1 MQSFLLSLAKA
12 SKQKGLAYIKLIAG
26 VCACD
31 SKKNVTAHSM
41 PAKFNSFT
49 EITVSKTVTGNAY
62 RFKYVLI
69 WK

>member
-1 MQSFLLSLAKA
+1 MQSFLISLAKA

-26 VCACD
+26 VRAI
-31 SKKNVTAHSM
+31 KKNCHCSLYAG
-41 PAKFNSFT
+41 KIQLFT
-49 EITVSKTVTGNAY
+49 EITVSKTVNAY